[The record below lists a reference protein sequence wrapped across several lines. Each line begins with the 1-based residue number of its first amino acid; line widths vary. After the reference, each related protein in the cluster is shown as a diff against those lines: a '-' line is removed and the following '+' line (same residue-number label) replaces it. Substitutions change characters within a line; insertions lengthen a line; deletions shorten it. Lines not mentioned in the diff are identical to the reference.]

1 MHPITQAH
9 PIILF
14 DGVCNLCNASV
25 RFIVDRDPRG
35 IFRYASLQS
44 ETGQRLLAEHG
55 QADDLSTLILIEDG
69 KAYSQ
74 SSAALRIVRRLS
86 GLWPAL
92 SALLVVPRPLRDL
105 VYKGVAKRRYKW
117 FGRTDECRIPTPGER
132 ERFLEV

>member
-1 MHPITQAH
+1 M
-9 PIILF
+9 
-14 DGVCNLCNASV
+14 